1 MLQATLFLL
10 MSSSTLLHAQTY
22 QLRIYAGNDEVH
34 GSLLRFGNTQAAFV
48 PLASESD
55 DYPPVVIQD
64 DPGAPLGSFLVRDS
78 NDTAFAPQHLALVGP
93 SGRYRI
99 VASEH
104 SNGTDPGS
112 FFMSNEWRFV
122 ESDGRAV
129 LRHGWDRAPA
139 GSWIVERRGQGWVL
153 WWYEPREENMGDL
166 EEYVLVDVEVERL
179 DGGRVESIDRVSGEG
194 SSVSVSLQDDVARA
208 NLSVSG
214 SSPGFGAQ
222 EPIIGG
228 GKDELRKLFLHA
240 ERIQRRKQKDDG
252 RHSKETELLLVV
264 SPCFRGPD

>member
-1 MLQATLFLL
+1 MPTTPANPRP
-10 MSSSTLLHAQTY
+10 S
-22 QLRIYAGNDEVH
+22 GNDEVH

-194 SSVSVSLQDDVARA
+194 RFEGEWNEKGEWTGEGDW
-208 NLSVSG
+208 
-214 SSPGFGAQ
+214 PGDTESAGEGAGLRGGGGRKGWGA
-222 EPIIGG
+222 PGGRRRGPGGRRGPWGRRGIGG
-228 GKDELRKLFLHA
+228 GK
-240 ERIQRRKQKDDG
+240 
-252 RHSKETELLLVV
+252 
-264 SPCFRGPD
+264 